1 MSNLQ
6 RILNMAAKALDKKTQ
21 SSAGNNTGQGKT
33 DWRDMVRTVADKV
46 TGDTR
51 TGNVAPGGPV
61 VRSGASVPVR
71 AVAPASVPAAAPA
84 LTPADAAAIA
94 RYDYLLETAHPGQ
107 LEQVHRDAFAR
118 LTPAQREQVGAQL
131 RAELPAGEQ
140 PASTS
145 AADLARSAT
154 RGEAQNPG
162 FLRKLF
168 AKPAGGKGGT
178 LAGAGIGAV
187 AGVGIGAAGG
197 LLAAVAGGAVLSS
210 VAAPL
215 LEQAAGL
222 GVDFESLAGGLTG
235 GLEGLS
241 GDLAG
246 GLDGVTADL
255 AGSVEGVSGDLAGG
269 LEGVT
274 GGLDGLASGAGEQVT
289 GFGEQ
294 LSELGSN
301 FEIPGLGDLGKFFGR

>member
-33 DWRDMVRTVADKV
+33 DWRDMVRTAADKV

-51 TGNVAPGGPV
+51 TGNVAAGGPV
-61 VRSGASVPVR
+61 VRSGAGVPAR

-84 LTPADAAAIA
+84 LTPADVAAIA

-118 LTPAQREQVGAQL
+118 LTSAQREQVGAQL

-168 AKPAGGKGGT
+168 AKPAGGKGGM

-246 GLDGVTADL
+246 GLDGI
-255 AGSVEGVSGDLAGG
+255 
-269 LEGVT
+269 
-274 GGLDGLASGAGEQVT
+274 ASGAGEQVT
-289 GFGEQ
+289 GLGEQ

>member
-33 DWRDMVRTVADKV
+33 DWRDMVRTAADKV

-51 TGNVAPGGPV
+51 TGNVASGGPV
-61 VRSGASVPVR
+61 VRSGASVPAR
-71 AVAPASVPAAAPA
+71 AVSPASVPAAPA

-168 AKPAGGKGGT
+168 AKPAGGKGGM

-246 GLDGVTADL
+246 GLDGI
-255 AGSVEGVSGDLAGG
+255 
-269 LEGVT
+269 
-274 GGLDGLASGAGEQVT
+274 ASGAGEQVT
-289 GFGEQ
+289 GLGEQ

>member
-1 MSNLQ
+1 
-6 RILNMAAKALDKKTQ
+6 MAAKALDKKTQ

-33 DWRDMVRTVADKV
+33 DWRDMVRTAADKV

-51 TGNVAPGGPV
+51 TGNVASGGPV
-61 VRSGASVPVR
+61 VRSGASVPAR
-71 AVAPASVPAAAPA
+71 AVSPASVPAAPA

-168 AKPAGGKGGT
+168 AKPAGGKGGM

-246 GLDGVTADL
+246 GLDGI
-255 AGSVEGVSGDLAGG
+255 
-269 LEGVT
+269 
-274 GGLDGLASGAGEQVT
+274 ASGAGEQVT
-289 GFGEQ
+289 GLGEQ